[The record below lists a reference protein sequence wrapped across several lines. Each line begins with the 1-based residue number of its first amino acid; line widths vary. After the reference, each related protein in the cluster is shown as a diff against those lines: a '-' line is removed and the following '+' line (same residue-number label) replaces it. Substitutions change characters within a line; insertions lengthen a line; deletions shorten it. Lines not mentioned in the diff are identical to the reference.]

1 MWVKTVVQ
9 IAEIVAA
16 LGLYFLPAIVADRR
30 KRHDLLTLALF
41 NACLGWTV
49 VGWLIAIRWAFVP
62 NPPPDLE
69 HDVVVKRNL
78 LGMRKF
84 SKALVT
90 RIQQRAAK
98 RDADT
103 ARR

>member
-1 MWVKTVVQ
+1 MWVKTIVQ

-16 LGLYFLPAIVADRR
+16 LALYFLPAIMADRR
-30 KRHDLLTLALF
+30 KRHDLLTIALF

-49 VGWLIAIRWAFVP
+49 LGWVIAMRWALVP

-69 HDVVVKRNL
+69 HDVVAKRRL
-78 LGMRKF
+78 VGMRTF

-90 RIQQRAAK
+90 RIQQRGAK
-98 RDADT
+98 RNADA